1 MSIRIPKYTLAE
13 ELWNSISHGLA
24 AIFAIVATVLMIVK
38 ANTALEYVTV
48 SIFGTTMIILYVISC
63 IYHAL
68 SRRLTGKKV
77 LRVIDH
83 CNVFLLV
90 LGTYTP
96 IALLGVGG
104 ALGWWLFAFVTLVTI
119 VGITLSAVNTDRFQI
134 AEVIC
139 HLLNGWSI
147 LIGIEPLY
155 EHMGLAGVLLLLLG
169 GLAYTLGAILY
180 GVGAKHRYVHSVFH
194 FFCIAGTVLQWLS
207 IYLCL
212 L

>member
-24 AIFAIVATVLMIVK
+24 AIFAIVATILMIVK

-48 SIFGTTMIILYVISC
+48 SVFGTTMIILYIISC

-83 CNVFLLV
+83 CNVYLLV

-96 IALLGVGG
+96 VALLGVGD
-104 ALGWWLFAFVTLVTI
+104 ALGWWLFGFVTI
-119 VGITLSAVNTDRFQI
+119 VSIIGITLSAVATDRFQT

-147 LIGIEPLY
+147 LIGLPKLY
-155 EHMGLAGVLLLLLG
+155 EHMGLAGVILLFLG
-169 GLAYTLGAILY
+169 GLAYTLGAIFYQL
-180 GVGAKHRYVHSVFH
+180 GAKRRYIHSVFH
-194 FFCIAGTVLQWLS
+194 FFCITGTVLQWCA

>member
-24 AIFAIVATVLMIVK
+24 AIFAIVATILMIVK
-38 ANTALEYVTV
+38 ADTALEYVTV
-48 SIFGTTMIILYVISC
+48 SIFGTTMIVLYVISC

-96 IALLGVGG
+96 VALLGVGG
-104 ALGWWLFAFVTLVTI
+104 ALGWWLFGFVALVSVI
-119 VGITLSAVNTDRFQI
+119 GITLSAVAIARFQI
-134 AEVIC
+134 LEVIC

-147 LIGIEPLY
+147 LIGLPQLY

-169 GLAYTLGAILY
+169 GLAYTVGAILY
-180 GVGAKHRYVHSVFH
+180 GIGAKHRYIHSIFH
-194 FFCIAGTVLQWLS
+194 FFCVAGTVLQWCA